1 MLLIFDHP
9 QMESSQWPQFRLI
22 PQSHRVR
29 KIAHLLNW
37 TQVGFI
43 KVMQLMVIISKVLL
57 CRVMVIVRLIISLEN
72 NWRKQ
77 SLMKGLLSQTALGH
91 RLIDLCNKI
100 LLQDQYLVDKM
111 IIKLIKH
118 KIIMGGMWSCLTK
131 VAKCKTIIQNFILI
145 LKLVE
150 VIIQVLLLL

>member
-1 MLLIFDHP
+1 MD
-9 QMESSQWPQFRLI
+9 
-22 PQSHRVR
+22 
-29 KIAHLLNW
+29 
-37 TQVGFI
+37 
-43 KVMQLMVIISKVLL
+43 IISKVLL
-57 CRVMVIVRLIISLEN
+57 CQVMAIVRLIISLEN

-77 SLMKGLLSQTALGH
+77 SLMKGLLLQTALGH

-100 LLQDQYLVDKM
+100 LLQDQYQVVRM

-131 VAKCKTIIQNFILI
+131 VAKCKIIIQNFILI

-150 VIIQVLLLL
+150 VIIQGLQLL

>member
-37 TQVGFI
+37 TQMGFI

-77 SLMKGLLSQTALGH
+77 SLMKGLLSQTASGH
-91 RLIDLCNKI
+91 RLIGLCNKI
-100 LLQDQYLVDKM
+100 SFQDQYQVDKM
-111 IIKLIKH
+111 ITKLIKH
-118 KIIMGGMWSCLTK
+118 KIIEDIKLGKNNSINHQL
-131 VAKCKTIIQNFILI
+131 NF
-145 LKLVE
+145 
-150 VIIQVLLLL
+150 QFNH